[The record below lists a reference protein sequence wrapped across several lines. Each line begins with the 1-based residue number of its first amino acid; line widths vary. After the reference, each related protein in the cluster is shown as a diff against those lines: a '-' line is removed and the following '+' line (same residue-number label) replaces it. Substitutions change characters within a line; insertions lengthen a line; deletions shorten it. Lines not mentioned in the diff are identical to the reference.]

1 MWLSNLAARSAK
13 ERMKPIHVK
22 LSMTIHNNDP
32 QLGDLEEAAGE
43 LGENDFWGIEPDI
56 RDSSQINGQRLAE
69 IVSDH
74 GLHIPALATGRG
86 FAVDGL
92 SLSDPEPAKRR
103 RAIDLLHRHIDL
115 AGQLETNVIVGLL
128 RGIRV
133 ESDPLEACLSRL
145 ADSLKVCGSYA
156 AQKGCKIFFEAINQQ
171 ETNIANTAA
180 QAASLIAAAASPGLQ
195 LLLDT
200 HHLDQEEN
208 SIADILEEH
217 VSILGHFHLADRNR
231 AVPGT
236 AGIDFAKIVS
246 TLLALGYEG
255 TMTVEIPLKPDMPA
269 CVRQVR
275 KHLNRMGIYS
285 A

>member
-1 MWLSNLAARSAK
+1 
-13 ERMKPIHVK
+13 MKPIYVK

-32 QLGDLEEAAGE
+32 QLADLAEAAGQ
-43 LGENDFWGIEPDI
+43 LAENDFWGIEPDI
-56 RDSSQINGQRLAE
+56 RDPSQINAQRLAE
-69 IVSDH
+69 IVSDY

-86 FAVDGL
+86 FALDGL
-92 SLSDPEPAKRR
+92 SLSDPDPTKRR

-115 AGQLETNVIVGLL
+115 AAQLETDVIVGLL
-128 RGIRV
+128 RGVRAD
-133 ESDPLEACLSRL
+133 SDPLEECLSRL

-156 AQKGCKIFFEAINQQ
+156 AQKGCKIFFEAINRQ
-171 ETNIANTAA
+171 ETNIANTAT
-180 QAASLIAAAASPGLQ
+180 QAASLIAAAGSAELL

-200 HHLDQEEN
+200 YHLDQEEN
-208 SIADILEEH
+208 SIADVLKEH

-236 AGIDFAKIVS
+236 AGIDFATIVT
-246 TLLALGYEG
+246 TLLALGYDAAF
-255 TMTVEIPLKPDMPA
+255 TVEIPLKPDMPS

-275 KHLNRMGIYS
+275 QQLNSMGIYS

>member
-1 MWLSNLAARSAK
+1 M
-13 ERMKPIHVK
+13 ERLHAK

-32 QLGDLEEAAGE
+32 DLADLEEAAKI
-43 LGENDFWGIEPDI
+43 LSENDFWGIEPDI
-56 RDSSQINGQRLAE
+56 RDPSQIDAQRLAE
-69 IVSDH
+69 IVSDL

-92 SLSDPEPAKRR
+92 SLSDPEPTRR
-103 RAIDLLHRHIDL
+103 QAAIDLLRGHIDL
-115 AGQLETNVIVGLL
+115 ACQLRTNVIVGLL

-133 ESDPLEACLSRL
+133 ESDPLESCLSRL

-180 QAASLIAAAASPGLQ
+180 QAVSILRVTDSPAIQ

-200 HHLDQEEN
+200 YHLDQEETPI
-208 SIADILEEH
+208 SDILKEH

-246 TLLALGYEG
+246 TLLTLGYEG
-255 TMTVEIPLKPDMPA
+255 AMTVEIPLTPDMPA

-275 KHLNRMGIYS
+275 KHLNGLRIYS